1 MSSQINVDTIVDKAG
16 SGGTNV
22 KVANTSTYVSDGG
35 AVTQNLVQGVAK
47 VWAKLSDAGVTQDSL
62 NVSSTTET
70 STALYTITINNDM
83 NDTNYSLTL
92 GTHYAELIAIN
103 SVATGSY
110 ALRTFER
117 ADSLSNNDQITHSVI
132 HGDLA

>member
-1 MSSQINVDTIVDKAG
+1 MANGTIAFDTLTTSDQVK
-16 SGGTNV
+16 SGTE
-22 KVANTSTYVSDGG
+22 KSIDTSYLF
-35 AVTQNLVQGVAK
+35 NGVAK
-47 VWAKLSDAGVTQDSL
+47 VWAKLSDTGVTQDSL
-62 NVSSTTET
+62 NVSTATET
-70 STALYTITINNDM
+70 SDALYTITINNDM

-117 ADSLSNNDQITHSVI
+117 ADSLANNDQITHSVI